1 MMVHLDRNQTKSV
14 PHLIQSFFQDY
25 IIGQRQLS
33 KETVSSYRDAFSL
46 YLQFLQSKYGV
57 SPDKITMEH
66 FSYRHA
72 MDFNDHLCN
81 ARHCSAR
88 TANQRFSAI
97 RSFLHYAGIEA
108 PEYLGIINKTLSLHL
123 AKSERK
129 EMCFLTRKE
138 YEEMQRACGS
148 SIEYCHRDR
157 LILALL
163 YNTGCRVSELVG
175 LRICDFSGIQT
186 KDTASV
192 LFHGKGRKDRRTP
205 IWESTA
211 KLVRQYMQKESLSN
225 GDFLF
230 RSRNGSPL
238 TRSGVAQ
245 RIGLL
250 ASLASRNIES
260 LSSKRVTPHTFR
272 HTCAMN
278 MIQSGVGI
286 ETVAMILGHES
297 IETTHKYVVSDIEMK
312 KAAMEKIAGQDL
324 AKMPRYKAS
333 KGLLDFLKSL

>member
-1 MMVHLDRNQTKSV
+1 MREYFNNGPTKSV
-14 PHLIQSFFQDY
+14 PLLIQSFFQDY

-33 KETVSSYRDAFSL
+33 KETISSYRDTFSL
-46 YLQFLQSKYGV
+46 YLNFLQEKYDV
-57 SPDKITMEH
+57 APDKVTMEY
-66 FSYRHA
+66 FSYRYV
-72 MDFNDHLCN
+72 MDFNDHICKE
-81 ARHCSAR
+81 RHCSAR

-108 PEYLGIINKTLSLHL
+108 PEYLGVINKTLSLHM

-129 EMCFLTRKE
+129 EMCFLTKE
-138 YEEMQRACGS
+138 EYKEMQNVCDS
-148 SIEYCHRDR
+148 NKEYCHRDR

-175 LRICDFSGIQT
+175 LRTCDFSGLQT
-186 KDTASV
+186 KDGSSV

-205 IWESTA
+205 LWTSTA
-211 KLVRQYMQKESLSN
+211 KLVRQYIQQESLSN

-230 RSRNGSPL
+230 RNRNGSPL

-250 ASLASRNIES
+250 ASLASRNAES
-260 LSSKRVTPHTFR
+260 LASKKVTPHTFR

-278 MIQSGVGI
+278 MIQAGVGI
-286 ETVAMILGHES
+286 ETVAMVLGHES

-333 KGLLDFLKSL
+333 KGLMAFLKTL

>member
-1 MMVHLDRNQTKSV
+1 MEYTQNATTKSV
-14 PHLIQSFFQDY
+14 PLLIQSFFQDY

-33 KETVSSYRDAFSL
+33 NKTVSSYRDTFSL
-46 YLQFLQSKYGV
+46 YLKFLQTKYGV
-57 SPDKITMEH
+57 SPDKVTMEY
-66 FSYRHA
+66 FSYSHVMA
-72 MDFNDHLCN
+72 FNDYLCKD
-81 ARHCSAR
+81 RHCSAR
-88 TANQRFSAI
+88 TSNQRFSAI
-97 RSFLHYAGIEA
+97 RSFLHYAGIES
-108 PEYLGIINKTLSLHL
+108 PEYLGVINKTLSLHM

-129 EMCFLTRKE
+129 EMCFLTKKE
-138 YEEMQRACGS
+138 YEEMQKACDANTG
-148 SIEYCHRDR
+148 YCHRDR

-186 KDTASV
+186 KDNASV

-205 IWESTA
+205 IWASTA
-211 KLVRQYMQKESLSN
+211 KLVRQYIQKESLSN

-333 KGLLDFLKSL
+333 KGLMDFLKSL

>member
-1 MMVHLDRNQTKSV
+1 MRENPQNTSV
-14 PHLIQSFFQDY
+14 KNVPNLIQSFFQDY
-25 IIGQRQLS
+25 IMGQRQLS
-33 KETVSSYRDAFSL
+33 KETISSYRDTFSL
-46 YLQFLQSKYGV
+46 YLKFLQAKYGV
-57 SPDKITMEH
+57 SPDKVTMEY
-66 FSYRHA
+66 FSYRHV
-72 MDFNDHLCN
+72 MDFNDHLCKD
-81 ARHCSAR
+81 RHCSAR

-108 PEYLGIINKTLSLHL
+108 PEYLGVINKTLSLHM

-129 EMCFLTRKE
+129 EMCFLTKGE
-138 YEEMQRACGS
+138 YKEMQNVCDS
-148 SIEYCHRDR
+148 NKEYCHRDR

-175 LRICDFSGIQT
+175 LRICDLSGLQT
-186 KDTASV
+186 KEGSSV

-205 IWESTA
+205 LWTSTA
-211 KLVRQYMQKESLSN
+211 KLARQYIQQECLSN

-230 RSRNGSPL
+230 RNRNGSPL

-250 ASLASRNIES
+250 ASLASRNVES
-260 LSSKRVTPHTFR
+260 LASKRVTPHTFR

-278 MIQSGVGI
+278 MIQAGVGI
-286 ETVAMILGHES
+286 ETVAMVLGHES
-297 IETTHKYVVSDIEMK
+297 IETTHKYVVSNIEMK

-333 KGLLDFLKSL
+333 KGLMDFLKSL

>member
-1 MMVHLDRNQTKSV
+1 
-14 PHLIQSFFQDY
+14 
-25 IIGQRQLS
+25 
-33 KETVSSYRDAFSL
+33 
-46 YLQFLQSKYGV
+46 
-57 SPDKITMEH
+57 
-66 FSYRHA
+66 
-72 MDFNDHLCN
+72 
-81 ARHCSAR
+81 
-88 TANQRFSAI
+88 
-97 RSFLHYAGIEA
+97 
-108 PEYLGIINKTLSLHL
+108 
-123 AKSERK
+123 
-129 EMCFLTRKE
+129 
-138 YEEMQRACGS
+138 MQRACGS
-148 SIEYCHRDR
+148 SIEYCHQDR
-157 LILALL
+157 LILTLF
-163 YNTGCRVSELVG
+163 YNTGCKVSELVG

-192 LFHGKGRKDRRTP
+192 LFHGKGRKGRRTA

-230 RSRNGSPL
+230 RSRNGSPI

-312 KAAMEKIAGQDL
+312 KQPWRRLQG
-324 AKMPRYKAS
+324 RTW
-333 KGLLDFLKSL
+333 